1 MTNRPR
7 FRRLV
12 VLAIALMSFADLG
25 ITACTTAGSGGSV
38 NVLASWTGAEE
49 GAFRSVLQ
57 KFTDETGITVNY
69 TGNRALNQVLLA
81 DIQNGKPPDVAV
93 LPSVGELARYIRSG
107 DVQPV
112 DGIFG
117 AHPTDS
123 YSAQWL
129 QLLQAGMGK
138 LYAVPVKADLKS
150 IVWYNPAAFPYERP
164 TTWGQLTAIG
174 DDLRANGKTPW
185 CVGMGA
191 TTASGFPG
199 TDWIE
204 DILLNQSGPDVYHQW
219 AAGNLAWTSPE
230 VRQAWTTWGEIVA
243 QPGFVRGGPTA
254 ALLTEFS
261 DAGKSMFANPPGC
274 SLEHQASFIMGGYR
288 NVPGPDGNLIQPGTG
303 FDFFP
308 FPAFDANAAG
318 VEPTEVSADLAA
330 MFQPSENARMLMTY
344 LASEKGQAVWPLRG
358 TAFSANKKLLEQN
371 VYTDPVSLKIA
382 ETLTSMDT
390 LCFDA
395 SDLMPAKMSDAFFRA
410 VLEYIADPG
419 RLDGLLDSL
428 EKVRTGIQH
437 DDWLNVPCGGSTR

>member
-1 MTNRPR
+1 MTDRPR

-12 VLAIALMSFADLG
+12 ALAIALMSFAHLSLS
-25 ITACTTAGSGGSV
+25 ACTTGGSDEPLS
-38 NVLASWTGAEE
+38 VLASWTGDEE
-49 GAFRSVLQ
+49 TAFRSVL
-57 KFTDETGITVNY
+57 KGFTDETGIRVDY
-69 TGNRALNQVLLA
+69 TGNRGLDQVLLT
-81 DIQNGKPPDVAV
+81 DVQNGRPPDVAV
-93 LPSVGELARYIRSG
+93 LPSLGELARYIRSG

-112 DGIFG
+112 DGILG
-117 AHPTDS
+117 DRPTDS

-129 QLLQAGMGK
+129 QLLQAGTDK

-164 TTWGQLTAIG
+164 TTWGELAAIG
-174 DDLRANGKTPW
+174 EDLRAKGKTPW

-204 DILLNQSGPDVYHQW
+204 DILLHQSGPDVYQQW

-288 NVPGPDGNLIQPGTG
+288 NHAGPDGNLLQPGTG

-318 VEPTEVSADLAA
+318 AAPTEVSADLAA
-330 MFQPSENARMLMTY
+330 MFQPSENARRLMTY
-344 LASEKGQAVWPLRG
+344 LASERGQAVWPRLG
-358 TAFSANKKLLEQN
+358 SAFSVNKKLLEQN
-371 VYTDPVSLKIA
+371 VYTDPVSREIA
-382 ETLTSMDT
+382 ETLTSMGI

-395 SDLMPAKMSDAFFRA
+395 SDLMPAKMSDAFFSA

-428 EKVRTGIQH
+428 ENVRTGIQP
-437 DDWLNVPCGGSTR
+437 DDWLDVPCGG